1 MKNSYHFILIDDS
14 SFDLLIYEKLLQK
27 NQVAK
32 SIKAFLS
39 ARVALEFITTHGKE
53 MPPSVLMLDVQ
64 LPGMNGFEF
73 LEKFHELSEEIKN
86 KFTIF
91 MLSSTIDDADILKAS
106 LNPYIIEMLNKP
118 LNIQDLIAK
127 LHTSHLPD

>member
-91 MLSSTIDDADILKAS
+91 MLSSTIDDADILKAN